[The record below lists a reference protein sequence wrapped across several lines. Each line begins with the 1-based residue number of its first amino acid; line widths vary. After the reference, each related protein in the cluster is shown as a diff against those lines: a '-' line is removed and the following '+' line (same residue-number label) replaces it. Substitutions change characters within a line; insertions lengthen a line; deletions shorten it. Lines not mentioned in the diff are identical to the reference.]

1 MPALDKATTVRHRG
15 PPECLITD
23 AYPVIDGKKAEIRL
37 LPKYSTRQVNA
48 SSPILHIKIQ

>member
-37 LPKYSTRQVNA
+37 LPRYSTRQVNA